1 MESLMGVNRSL
12 LSVAAIVAAAAIT
25 APAALVQAQQ
35 QPQGQ
40 QREPAAAVTDS
51 DIVAFVAAATEV
63 RQLNQSWVPR
73 VQEAAKK
80 GKKEEEEVRK
90 QALEEL
96 TQAVQKNGL
105 SVDRYQEI
113 YAIAQSDPEVAR
125 KVREKMPPPASRQ

>member
-1 MESLMGVNRSL
+1 MGLTRSL
-12 LSVAAIVAAAAIT
+12 LSVATIVAAAAAA
-25 APAALVQAQQ
+25 APVALAQTQQ

-40 QREPAAAVTDS
+40 QREPAASVTDQ

-63 RQLNQSWVPR
+63 RQLNQTWVPR

-80 GKKEEEEVRK
+80 GKGEEESARK
-90 QALEEL
+90 QALTEM

-125 KVREKMPPPASRQ
+125 KVREKMPPSQ

>member
-1 MESLMGVNRSL
+1 MGLNRSL
-12 LSVAAIVAAAAIT
+12 LSVAAVIAAAAIAT
-25 APAALVQAQQ
+25 PAALAQAQQ
-35 QPQGQ
+35 QPQAQ
-40 QREPAAAVTDS
+40 QRQPAAVSDE

-63 RQLNQSWVPR
+63 RQLNQTWVPR

-80 GKKEEEEVRK
+80 GKTEEEATRK
-90 QALEEL
+90 QALTEL

-125 KVREKMPPPASRQ
+125 KVREKMPPAK

>member
-1 MESLMGVNRSL
+1 MRLNRSL
-12 LSVAAIVAAAAIT
+12 LSAVAIITAAAT
-25 APAALVQAQQ
+25 AVPVAVAQQ
-35 QPQGQ
+35 QQPAPEGQ
-40 QREPAAAVTDS
+40 QRQQAAAVSDQ

-63 RQLNQSWVPR
+63 RQLNQTWVPR

-80 GKKEEEEVRK
+80 GKGEEETARK
-90 QALEEL
+90 QALTEM

-125 KVREKMPPPASRQ
+125 KVREKMPPSQ